1 MAAKTDVPIQPVDKP
16 ILCHP
21 YKEPT
26 DYWKYDTITGVKF
39 RRPAAAT

>member
-1 MAAKTDVPIQPVDKP
+1 MTANADVPIQPVEKP

-26 DYWKYDTITGVKF
+26 DYWKYDTVTGVKF
-39 RRPAAAT
+39 RRSAAAT